1 MNYKYKITKGITEDV
16 KKIRIEVFVD
26 EQKFVD
32 EFDELDDTSTHIG
45 FYDNGEIIAI
55 CRFFPYDDKGTYKLG
70 RIAVKK
76 SYRGK
81 DVGRFVMETA
91 EKEIKNLGG
100 TSIKLGAQTRAQGF
114 YEKCGF
120 TAYGEVYKEEYCDH
134 IMMTKVI

>member
-1 MNYKYKITKGITEDV
+1 MNYEYKVTKGITEDV

-45 FYDNGEIIAI
+45 FYDKGESIAI

-91 EKEIKNLGG
+91 EKEIKKLGG
-100 TSIKLGAQTRAQGF
+100 TSVKLGAQTRAQGF

-120 TAYGEVYKEEYCDH
+120 TPYGEVYKEEYCDH
-134 IMMTKVI
+134 IMMKKDI